1 MGIVCE
7 ALGWWFEACLGGGG
21 FQIPSLTVSFRE
33 GIFVF
38 FSTLLAAGLEE
49 ATGRMAYTED
59 LDERTTLR
67 LGVMVNGGYFT
78 TTPPLMGRIK
88 QPISCWTSGVTLTD
102 KDRDLIEHYAQ
113 ESLTNVLEG
122 EALRN
127 YLLQREVIVPVL
139 IGYEDPYWFLDA
151 VQVSYM
157 TIASCFMSEHG
168 WTDLTSEAMPEH
180 VFELVV
186 PQAWTLELPKGV
198 SIRKVQANA
207 VVPMKA
213 SPQALGA

>member
-1 MGIVCE
+1 MSR
-7 ALGWWFEACLGGGG
+7 WWW

-102 KDRDLIEHYAQ
+102 KDR
-113 ESLTNVLEG
+113 T
-122 EALRN
+122 
-127 YLLQREVIVPVL
+127 
-139 IGYEDPYWFLDA
+139 
-151 VQVSYM
+151 
-157 TIASCFMSEHG
+157 
-168 WTDLTSEAMPEH
+168 
-180 VFELVV
+180 
-186 PQAWTLELPKGV
+186 
-198 SIRKVQANA
+198 
-207 VVPMKA
+207 
-213 SPQALGA
+213 